1 MNKSVWW
8 FGSDT
13 NRQLFVSLA
22 QDMTTESVSE
32 NPLTSE
38 VSVVNQSDGVAQL
51 AQDLG
56 GMRRN

>member
-1 MNKSVWW
+1 MDKSVWW

-22 QDMTTESVSE
+22 QDMTTEAVSE

-38 VSVVNQSDGVAQL
+38 VSVMNQSDGIAQL